1 MNNNNRIDVCRIIYN
16 VIGGLYGPYFQAE
29 LQIYHVENHWFR
41 VKYVTFSRRIGNMV
55 LPCAMSP
62 AMSVSRAIF

>member
-41 VKYVTFSRRIGNMV
+41 LKYVTFSTRIENM
-55 LPCAMSP
+55 LLHP